1 MLFNL
6 NDLIKE
12 SNQNSCEILAYADDL
27 YILCEGINQLLN
39 IFKKK
44 ERRSE
49 LNGIK
54 VNKKK
59 NGIMILKGNEDRLE
73 IEGHPV
79 IKEYK
84 YLGIIIN
91 DKMKINK
98 HVCIIDKK
106 IGEYLQE
113 IIF

>member
-1 MLFNL
+1 M
-6 NDLIKE
+6 
-12 SNQNSCEILAYADDL
+12 
-27 YILCEGINQLLN
+27 YICEGINQLLN
-39 IFKKK
+39 VFKNI
-44 ERRSE
+44 ERWSE

-59 NGIMILKGNEDRLE
+59 SRTMILKDNEDRIE
-73 IEGHPV
+73 IEGYPV

-98 HVCIIDKK
+98 RVCKNI
-106 IGEYLQE
+106 LQE
-113 IIF
+113 IML

>member
-1 MLFNL
+1 M
-6 NDLIKE
+6 
-12 SNQNSCEILAYADDL
+12 
-27 YILCEGINQLLN
+27 YICEGINQLLN
-39 IFKKK
+39 VFKKI
-44 ERRSE
+44 ERWSE

-59 NGIMILKGNEDRLE
+59 SRTMILKDNEDRIE
-73 IEGHPV
+73 IEGYPV

-98 HVCIIDKK
+98 HVCKNI
-106 IGEYLQE
+106 LQE
-113 IIF
+113 IML